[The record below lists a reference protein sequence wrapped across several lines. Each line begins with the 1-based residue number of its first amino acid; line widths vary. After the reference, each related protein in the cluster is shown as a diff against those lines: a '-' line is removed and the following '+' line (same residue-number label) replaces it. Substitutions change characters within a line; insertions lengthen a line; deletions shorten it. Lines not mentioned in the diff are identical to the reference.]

1 MDDDDKP
8 MTAGDVASHP
18 VAIVNYILMI
28 VAIYFSFKR
37 NPQFALGPFLA
48 ALFFAPLY
56 LIYVFATSQ
65 SAAPVQGGYGSN
77 YYYN

>member
-1 MDDDDKP
+1 MMDDDKP
-8 MTAGDVASHP
+8 MTAADVASHP
-18 VAIVNYILMI
+18 AAIVNYILII

-48 ALFFAPLY
+48 ALLFAPLY

-65 SAAPVQGGYGSN
+65 SSQVQGGYGSN